1 MMKQGGMPALVAV
14 ALLMMSQTLF
24 SRTEFFSIEDVRAG
38 MKGVGWT
45 CFRGSKPEEFQVE
58 VLGVMRGVGPGANA
72 VLARF
77 SGGPIDQAGV
87 FEGMSGSP
95 VYIDGKLLGAV
106 AFSFPFAK
114 EAVGGITPITQMV
127 DAFTEAPGGVT
138 IRAGT
143 ILKKSMLWQY
153 LLPSQRP
160 AGQAEDLFATPSE
173 IGLRPTLAPPL
184 GHALIPIAT
193 PLQLGGF
200 SPEALQR
207 FGPELRALG
216 FSVLQ
221 GSGLTMLQTGASA
234 RANTPK
240 DNAPIEPGSNI
251 VVPLVRGDLDAA
263 AGGTVTY
270 IDGDKLYAFGHMLFD
285 LGNTEL
291 PMHKARVITVFPS
304 MQSSFKILETTD
316 PVGTLR
322 QDRGS
327 GIYGILGQSA
337 KMIPIQVRINTSR
350 GVTKELHFE
359 VARDQFLTPFLVNF
373 TIFSS
378 IVSTER
384 SMGIATLK
392 VKGKISIKGEQP
404 VEIENRFSSDS
415 NAPSFASLSIA
426 IPVNFL
432 LAQGYKNLE
441 FENIELQVS
450 AQEDDRTAFLD
461 ELRVDRTE
469 LKAGETVALDL
480 VYQRN
485 NGDTIDESFPVKI
498 PPNVPPG
505 PLAMLVADGT
515 NLMSMDAREQ
525 GDELIPKDLSQL
537 IKFINNLRKNDR
549 LYVRLFRREAGAV
562 IKGEGLPSLPPSV
575 LSILKSDR
583 TTGGMSSIGTA
594 AFTEYELPASDY
606 VVAGMKTVN
615 LVIKP

>member
-1 MMKQGGMPALVAV
+1 MKHVGVHAAALVS
-14 ALLMMSQTLF
+14 LLLISQTLF
-24 SRTEFFSIEDVRAG
+24 ARTEFLKLEDVRPG
-38 MKGVGWT
+38 MKGIGRT
-45 CFRGSKPEEFQVE
+45 CYLGSQPAEFQVE

-114 EAVGGITPITQMV
+114 EAIGGITPIGQMV
-127 DAFTEAPGGVT
+127 DAFTEMPAAGGQGSSG
-138 IRAGT
+138 I

-153 LLPSQRP
+153 LQPGHRSGNQV
-160 AGQAEDLFATPSE
+160 EDFFATPPE
-173 IGLRPTLAPPL
+173 LRLRPSISLSQ
-184 GHALIPIAT
+184 GHALMPIAT

-200 SPEALQR
+200 SSEALQR
-207 FGPELRALG
+207 FAPEWRALG
-216 FSVLQ
+216 FSLLQ
-221 GSGLTMLQTGASA
+221 GTGVSMLQAGASA
-234 RANTPK
+234 RTNASK
-240 DNAPIEPGSNI
+240 DNAPLEPGSNI

-270 IDGDKLYAFGHMLFD
+270 IDGDKIYAFGHMLFD
-285 LGNTEL
+285 LGNTDL
-291 PMHKARVITVFPS
+291 PMHKGRVITVLPS
-304 MQSSFKILETTD
+304 MQSSFKILETTE

-322 QDRGS
+322 QDRSS
-327 GIYGILGQSA
+327 GIYGILGQKA
-337 KMIPIQVRINTSR
+337 RMIPIQVRINTSR

-373 TIFSS
+373 TIFGS

-384 SMGIATLK
+384 SMGMATLK

-415 NAPSFASLSIA
+415 NAPAFASLSIA
-426 IPVNFL
+426 VPVNFL

-441 FENIELQVS
+441 FENIDLQVS
-450 AQEDDRTAFLD
+450 AQEDDRTATLD
-461 ELRVDRTE
+461 GLRVDRTE
-469 LKAGETVALDL
+469 VKAGDTVALEL
-480 VYQRN
+480 IYQRN
-485 NGDTIDESFPVKI
+485 NGETIEDSFPVKI
-498 PPNVPPG
+498 PANVPPG
-505 PLAMLVADGT
+505 PLTMLISDGT
-515 NLMSMDAREQ
+515 SMMSIDAREQ

-537 IKFINNLRKNDR
+537 IKFINSLRKNDR

-562 IKGEGLPSLPPSV
+562 IRGEGLPSLPPSMLSV
-575 LSILKSDR
+575 LRSDR
-583 TTGGMSSIGTA
+583 STGGVSSINTA
-594 AFTEYELPASDY
+594 AFMEYELPPSDY
-606 VVAGMKTVN
+606 VVTGLKTVN